1 MRLAVCAVGK
11 LRTGPEAMLVKDYAS
26 RIAAAGRPLGFP
38 KFDMKEVEAPRG
50 LKGAK
55 RQNTEATLLLDA
67 APNSGVRIVL
77 DEYGKD
83 ITSAALAEKLGA
95 WRDDGAASASF
106 FIGGADGHGAD
117 LIKTANLKMAF
128 GSATWP
134 HMLVRAMVCE
144 QLYRAMTIL
153 SGHPYHRA

>member
-38 KFDMKEVEAPRG
+38 KFDMK
-50 LKGAK
+50 
-55 RQNTEATLLLDA
+55 TEATLLLDA